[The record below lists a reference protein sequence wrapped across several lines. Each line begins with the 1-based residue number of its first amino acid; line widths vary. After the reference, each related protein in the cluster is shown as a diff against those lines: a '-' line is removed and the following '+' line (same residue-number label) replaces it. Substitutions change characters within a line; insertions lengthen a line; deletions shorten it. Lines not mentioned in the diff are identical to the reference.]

1 MRAPGP
7 VKSPLLICAIFALA
21 LYLAAQFAVNQT
33 TFNDACRDDVR
44 WAAVLNYFNM
54 LTAAVLFA
62 FAAMSVYSLAT
73 EAKLG
78 SLDGQTPDA
87 SSSSSAATS
96 SSGSADVSASP

>member
-1 MRAPGP
+1 MRGPSP

-21 LYLAAQFAVNQT
+21 LYLAAQYAVNQT

-44 WAAVLNYFNM
+44 WASVLNYFNL

-62 FAAMSVYSLAT
+62 FAAMSVYTLAS

-78 SLDGQTPDA
+78 SLGGQTPDA
-87 SSSSSAATS
+87 SSSSASS